1 MEYDKN
7 ICPVV
12 NVDGVIERGKQ
23 YDLDIILPDVN
34 EKIYQFYS
42 R

>member
-23 YDLDIILPDVN
+23 Y
-34 EKIYQFYS
+34 EKQQQTQRKRFN
-42 R
+42 